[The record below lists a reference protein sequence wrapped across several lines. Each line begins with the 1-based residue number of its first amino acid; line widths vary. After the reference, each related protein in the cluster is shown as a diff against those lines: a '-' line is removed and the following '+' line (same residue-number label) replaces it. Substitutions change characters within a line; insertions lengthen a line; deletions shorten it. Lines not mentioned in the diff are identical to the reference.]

1 MADIY
6 FTRQQPLPSVFITAG
21 DSFVTQIE
29 QATKQRNS
37 IKRERSFKVTDLHAA
52 GFPGFANVILHKSN
66 H

>member
-1 MADIY
+1 VAKIY

-29 QATKQRNS
+29 QATGQRYS
-37 IKRERSFKVTDLHAA
+37 IKWERSFKVTDLHTV
-52 GFPGFANVILHKSN
+52 GFPGFANVILNKSN